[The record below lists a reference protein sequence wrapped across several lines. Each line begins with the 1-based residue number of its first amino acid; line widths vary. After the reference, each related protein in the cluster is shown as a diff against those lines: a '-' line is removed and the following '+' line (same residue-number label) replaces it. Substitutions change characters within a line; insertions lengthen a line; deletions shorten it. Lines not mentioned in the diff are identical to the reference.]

1 MMTVMRMMMMMM
13 VMTEATLQK
22 AAGNLLRV
30 AWLELPQARETAR

>member
-13 VMTEATLQK
+13 MTEATLQK